1 MGHNFPFSH
10 LASTVATMDIALEF
24 CDTFFFDHV
33 FAKVFPA
40 SPPPYSL
47 DGASNSTIAGLKAAS
62 PWQYKP
68 ATSFLS
74 FTPRDA
80 AYMSELNRDNIYRQA
95 FSLFLIMWFAG
106 GALYFIVSSLSYI
119 FVFDKTTFKHPKFL
133 KNQIRQEIRQAC
145 DAMPSCPSSLCPS
158 SSPKYEATRNS
169 TTAWTTSHSNTTTT
183 YNFPSSS
190 SSRTCSSTSSTAAYT
205 THSST
210 RRFTSPTTNGS
221 CPLHTQQSHSTLLTA
236 GRSPY
241 PTTSSHSSS
250 HSRRSL
256 TSHSSSSSR
265 SGPSS
270 STMANT

>member
-1 MGHNFPFSH
+1 
-10 LASTVATMDIALEF
+10 MDIALEF

-95 FSLFLIMWFAG
+95 FSLFLIMWYVFQSICKYSANFPG
-106 GALYFIVSSLSYI
+106 LPVVLFTSSSRPSPTSSSSTRQPSNTQSSSRTRSARKS
-119 FVFDKTTFKHPKFL
+119 DKP
-133 KNQIRQEIRQAC
+133 
-145 DAMPSCPSSLCPS
+145 AMPCPSCPSSLCPY